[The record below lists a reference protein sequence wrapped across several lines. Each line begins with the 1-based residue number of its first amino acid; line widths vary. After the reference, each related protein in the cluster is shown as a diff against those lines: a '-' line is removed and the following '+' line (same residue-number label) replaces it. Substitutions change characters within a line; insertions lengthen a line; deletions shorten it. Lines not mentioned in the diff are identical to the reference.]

1 MKKEYQ
7 DRIDD
12 YLLDRMTE
20 EERRAFEN
28 DIENNKELRE
38 QMKFT
43 GMVQGAL
50 KSKVEKNCM

>member
-1 MKKEYQ
+1 MKKGYQ

-12 YLLDRMTE
+12 YLLDRMNE

-28 DIENNKELRE
+28 DIENNMELRE

-43 GMVQGAL
+43 EMVQRAL
-50 KSKVEKNCM
+50 KSKVEK